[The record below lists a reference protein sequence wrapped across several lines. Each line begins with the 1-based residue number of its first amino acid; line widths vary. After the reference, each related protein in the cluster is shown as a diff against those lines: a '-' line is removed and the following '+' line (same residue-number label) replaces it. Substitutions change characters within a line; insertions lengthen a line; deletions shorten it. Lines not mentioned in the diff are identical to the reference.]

1 MDIYVLNAHCSH
13 ANFYLFATKVD
24 GPYSVTILIKSTII
38 EWYVVWC
45 GSKNGCQKSFVWKE
59 LDCMLKIW

>member
-24 GPYSVTILIKSTII
+24 DPYSVTILIKSTII

-45 GSKNGCQKSFVWKE
+45 GSKNGCQKSFV
-59 LDCMLKIW
+59 